1 MPNFLLEIGTEEI
14 PARMIDGASLDLGKR
29 VVELL
34 VRESL
39 LNVEQNM
46 STVAPEATGMRF
58 PVCETPRRLAMVVSG
73 VAATQP
79 DVTEQLTGPATKV
92 AYKDGQPTP
101 AAHAFAKKAGVDV
114 SQLQK
119 VTTPKGEYLTAS
131 VTNKGKPAVQILAEL
146 LSKEIASIYWP
157 KNMYWRA
164 GKPERFVRPVRWIVA
179 MLDGE
184 VIPLEFAGIKA
195 GNQSR
200 GHRILGPQQVSIAS
214 SAQYAETMKG
224 AHVTV
229 LSADR
234 EHKIRKALDAVTR
247 TVPGARWREDA
258 ELLKTVVNLTEWPS
272 AILGSFDKEYL
283 SLPEE
288 VLVTVMRDH
297 QKYFAVEDA
306 AGKLAPYFLAVLN
319 TDGDPDGLIRHGN
332 ERVLRARFNDA
343 RFFWDTDQKTLLVN
357 RVEMLKAVTFQ
368 KDLGSYSDKTY
379 RVEALA
385 GNVAGL
391 LQQSGQG
398 ANHAIVSTAAH
409 YSKADL
415 TTELV
420 KEFTELQ
427 GVVGGLYVVAQG
439 LHGYE
444 GDPEFVQ
451 RVADAVY
458 DQYKPE
464 SMEDSV
470 PRTLEGA
477 ILSIADKADT
487 VVGMFGLRLIPSG
500 SKDPFALRRQAN
512 GIIKTLAE
520 HSLLVSLSTLISAAA
535 DQYARHPKTD
545 LGQLQQYKARVAD
558 ILSGLNPVK
567 DVISPGDEIAGF
579 FIERLQFYLRDVL
592 GLAYDV
598 VNATLAAG
606 ADDVVDAVAR
616 ANAIKEVRSSDD
628 FAPLF
633 IAFKRIKN
641 IIKQAREK
649 QFKILE
655 AGAFYEMTPVESE
668 IWNQMQPIGNDYLER
683 CRRKDY
689 AGALKELARL
699 RTPVD
704 LYFDKVLVMV
714 DDPEVR
720 ANRLGVLNYLLL
732 TFNKIADLSELVV
745 ESK

>member
-1 MPNFLLEIGTEEI
+1 MPDFLLEIGTEEI
-14 PARMIDGASLDLGKR
+14 PARMMDSAWMEMAKRLSDL
-29 VVELL
+29 LM
-34 VRESL
+34 RESL
-39 LNVEQNM
+39 CNAEPSPGMTGIGFL
-46 STVAPEATGMRF
+46 EAA
-58 PVCETPRRLAMVVSG
+58 TPRRLALVVPG
-73 VAATQP
+73 VIASQP
-79 DVTEQLTGPATKV
+79 DVTEQITGPSFKV
-92 AYKDGQPTP
+92 AFKDGKPTP
-101 AAHAFAKKAGVDV
+101 AAEAFAKKAGVDV
-114 SQLQK
+114 AQLEK
-119 VTTPKGEYLTAS
+119 VTNPKGEYLAAT
-131 VTNKGKPAVQILAEL
+131 VTRKGRKAAEILAEAL
-146 LSKEIASIYWP
+146 PKEIAGIYWA

-184 VIPLEFAGIKA
+184 VIPVEFAGVKA

-200 GHRILGPQQVSIAS
+200 GHRILGPAQVEIKSP
-214 SAQYAETMKG
+214 AQYVETLQK
-224 AHVTV
+224 AHVEIV
-229 LSADR
+229 GADR
-234 EHKIRKALDAVTR
+234 IHKIRKALDAATR

-283 SLPEE
+283 TLPEE

-306 AGKLAPYFLAVLN
+306 AGKLAPHFLAVLN

-343 RFFWDTDQKTLLVN
+343 RFFWDTDQKTPLVN

-391 LQQSGQG
+391 LRQSGRG
-398 ANHAIVSTAAH
+398 ADHAIVSTAAH

-444 GDPEFVQ
+444 RDPEFVQ

-464 SMEDSV
+464 SMEDSA

-512 GIIKTLAE
+512 GVIKTLAE
-520 HSLLVSLSTLISAAA
+520 HSLPVSLSALISAAA

-545 LGQLQQYKARVAD
+545 LGQLQQYKSRVAD

-579 FIERLQFYLRDVL
+579 FVERLQFYLRDVL

-616 ANAIKEVRSSDD
+616 ANAIKEVRTSDD

-649 QFKILE
+649 SVEVRETDVQFE
-655 AGAFYEMTPVESE
+655 ATAVESE
-668 IWNQMQPIGNDYLER
+668 IWQQMQGIGQNYLQR
-683 CRRKDY
+683 FGRKDY

-699 RTPVD
+699 RAPVD
-704 LYFDKVLVMV
+704 LYFDKVMVMV
-714 DDPEVR
+714 EDPQVR
-720 ANRLGVLNYLLL
+720 ANRLGVLNYLLV

>member
-1 MPNFLLEIGTEEI
+1 MPDFLLEIGTEEI
-14 PARMIDGASLDLGKR
+14 PARMMDSASLDLGKR

-39 LNVEQNM
+39 LNVEQKI

-58 PVCETPRRLAMVVSG
+58 PVCVTPRRLAMVVSG
-73 VAATQP
+73 VVATQP

-131 VTNKGKPAVQILAEL
+131 VTNKGKPSAQVLTEL
-146 LSKEIASIYWP
+146 LPKEIASIYWP

-184 VIPLEFAGIKA
+184 IIPLEFAGIKA

-200 GHRILGPQQVSIAS
+200 GHRILGPAQVSIAVPS
-214 SAQYAETMKG
+214 QYAETMQG
-224 AHVTV
+224 AHVTA

-234 EHKIRKALDAVTR
+234 EYKIRKALDAATR

-306 AGKLAPYFLAVLN
+306 AGKLAPHFLAVLN

-343 RFFWDTDQKTLLVN
+343 RFFWDTDQKTPLKDRIN
-357 RVEMLKAVTFQ
+357 MLRSVTFQ
-368 KDLGSYSDKTY
+368 KDLGSYFDKAE
-379 RVEALA
+379 RMVNLGERLA
-385 GNVAGL
+385 RSGL
-391 LQQSGQG
+391 QVDSSALQQ
-398 ANHAIVSTAAH
+398 AAWLA
-409 YSKADL
+409 KTDL
-415 TTELV
+415 TAELV

-427 GVVGGLYVVAQG
+427 GIVGGLYAKAQG
-439 LHGYE
+439 L
-444 GDPEFVQ
+444 PES
-451 RVADAVY
+451 VATAIY

-464 SMEDSV
+464 STEDSA

-477 ILSIADKADT
+477 VLSIADKADSIA
-487 VVGMFGLRLIPSG
+487 GMFALGLVPSG
-500 SKDPFALRRQAN
+500 SKDPFGLRRQAN
-512 GIIKTLAE
+512 GIVKTIVEHKLPLNLAQ
-520 HSLLVSLSTLISAAA
+520 IMA
-535 DQYARHPKTD
+535 DARSGYQGSEAEKKFT
-545 LGQLQQYKARVAD
+545 
-558 ILSGLNPVK
+558 LSGQAYV
-567 DVISPGDEIAGF
+567 DAVRGF
-579 FIERLQFYLRDVL
+579 FRERLEFYLREVL

-606 ADDVVDAVAR
+606 AEDVVDAVAR
-616 ANAIKEVRSSDD
+616 AQAVAKVRPSSD
-628 FAPLF
+628 FES
-633 IAFKRIKN
+633 ISVAFKRMKN
-641 IIKQAREK
+641 ILRQAAETNK
-649 QFKILE
+649 KVV
-655 AGAFYEMTPVESE
+655 TPFNTS
-668 IWNQMQPIGNDYLER
+668 
-683 CRRKDY
+683 
-689 AGALKELARL
+689 ALKDEEEKKLAEAVPGVAKKVKELSASRQYESALHEISRL
-699 RTPVD
+699 RPPID
-704 LYFDKVLVMV
+704 AFFDKVMVMV
-714 DDPEVR
+714 EDEGLR
-720 ANRLGVLNYLLL
+720 AQRLGLLQTL
-732 TFNKIADLSELVV
+732 VNEFSSIADFSEIVT
-745 ESK
+745 EKK